1 MNLPFILISAIANF
15 TQRHILSISLNDV
28 RSENDFCNIFN
39 SEYVNGKRIG
49 FSKRLYVIEDIDH
62 FKSENEFSTNY
73 ESYNKLGSS
82 KKDDGN
88 SPGVK
93 NNKDKGNNAFKKWQ
107 NLKRSVYFRQH
118 SSEQTSL
125 RTMNFSR
132 FIAMID
138 QMMEREDI
146 MVVINTRSPEWLENI
161 LTQPGVINVRLS

>member
-1 MNLPFILISAIANF
+1 MISAIANF
-15 TQRHILSISLNDV
+15 TQRHIISISLNDV
-28 RSENDFCNIFN
+28 RTENDFSHIFN

-49 FSKRLYVIEDIDH
+49 FSKRLYVLEDIDH

-73 ESYNKLGSS
+73 ESYLKLESS

-88 SPGVK
+88 SSAGK
-93 NNKDKGNNAFKKWQ
+93 SNKDIGNTAFKKWQ
-107 NLKRSVYFRQH
+107 SLKKSVYFKQH
-118 SSEQTSL
+118 STEQTSL